1 MKDHHSQI
9 YLLALIPTKMANLI
23 RMSLLHTSRGWDKM
37 SFLLNCG
44 SVKMLIRMDL
54 LVGVSSV
61 DLREMTLTEWEMNS
75 KNRIQDTFIVSL
87 NQQTRLYN
95 ILKEADDTTWFNG
108 RILPISE
115 EELGSSSRR

>member
-9 YLLALIPTKMANLI
+9 YSLTLIPTKMANLI
-23 RMSLLHTSRGWDKM
+23 RMRLLHTSRGWDKM

-44 SVKMLIRMDL
+44 SVKMLIRMDS

-75 KNRIQDTFIVSL
+75 KNRIQYTFIVSYESA
-87 NQQTRLYN
+87 NKVGTIY
-95 ILKEADDTTWFNG
+95 E
-108 RILPISE
+108 
-115 EELGSSSRR
+115 GSW

>member
-1 MKDHHSQI
+1 
-9 YLLALIPTKMANLI
+9 
-23 RMSLLHTSRGWDKM
+23 
-37 SFLLNCG
+37 
-44 SVKMLIRMDL
+44 MLIRMDL